1 MPAPIAAAALVAARL
16 AAKQAAKKV
25 AKKAVKTTT
34 KKAVKSAKTAAQ
46 KANTDKIAKSSVR
59 VKPANKSN
67 PTNERLNQS
76 TNFELKRMKSG
87 DAAKAKMRLEEKRNE
102 ISQAFFGKP
111 KTVKINSSI
120 KSTKAVKKTS
130 PKKK

>member
-1 MPAPIAAAALVAARL
+1 MALPLIAAGVVARA
-16 AAKQAAKKV
+16 AAKKIATNA

-46 KANTDKIAKSSVR
+46 KAKTDQVAKSSVKVR
-59 VKPANKSN
+59 PANKSN
-67 PTNERLNQS
+67 PTNEKLNLT
-76 TNFELKRMKSG
+76 TNIALKRMKSG
-87 DAAKAKMRLEEKRNE
+87 DAAKAQMRLEEKRNQ
-102 ISQAFFGKP
+102 ISKQFFGKP